1 MAFFALHLSPFP
13 LPTLHTHEH
22 TISPIKFL
30 SASPF
35 RFIYCLIMGAWGGD
49 VLQNMLDKGLYF
61 HSDGGLEDAFDFF
74 GNLYRICSFHWV
86 PYIGNCY

>member
-1 MAFFALHLSPFP
+1 MILLLYFSPFPFP
-13 LPTLHTHEH
+13 LPSPPLPPPFPLHTHAH
-22 TISPIKFL
+22 TVSPIKFL

-35 RFIYCLIMGAWGGD
+35 RFIYCLIMSAWGGD

-74 GNLYRICSFHWV
+74 GKLYLICSFH
-86 PYIGNCY
+86 